1 MSIKNKGIWTWGH
14 VIYDYRAFFKNMA
27 KLGFN
32 RIVIWNDIRPLN
44 AKAVLDEAH
53 RYGIKLIWG
62 FSWGW
67 MDKCGENVRN
77 IGAERMKALQA
88 EILAE
93 FENYRDICADG
104 IYFQSFT
111 ETNAENVGGL
121 SIAET
126 VVGLVNST
134 ADLVFEVNPEIELEF
149 GLHATSV
156 KNSLDIIAKTDPR
169 IRIVWEDCGAFP
181 FDYDPHSIDGFDE
194 TCDFVRKILFLRGE
208 KEKCGF
214 VLKGMTKLDW
224 STFKYHDEPYE
235 IGTADAD
242 FISARAKEK
251 EPLWEYVTDGWQK
264 NSDYARKMI
273 NLISENKNITVD
285 ELIEDGMFEYEI
297 KQPPIMFAEMTG
309 E

>member
-1 MSIKNKGIWTWGH
+1 MSIRDRGIWTWGH

-27 KLGFN
+27 QLGFN

-53 RYGIKLIWG
+53 RNGIKLIWG

-77 IGAERMKALQA
+77 IGAERMNALQS

-111 ETNAENVGGL
+111 ETDSESINGV
-121 SIAET
+121 SIADAA
-126 VVGLVNST
+126 VNLVNST
-134 ADLVFEVNPEIELEF
+134 ADEIFKLEPDIELEF

-156 KNSLDIIAKTDPR
+156 KNSLDIIAKADER

-181 FDYDPHSIDGFDE
+181 FDYDAHNIDGFRE
-194 TCDFVRKILFLRGE
+194 TCDFVKKILFLRGE
-208 KEKCGF
+208 NEKCGF

-224 STFKYHDEPYE
+224 SRFEYHTEPYE

-242 FISARAKEK
+242 FIAARAKEK
-251 EPLWEYVTDGWQK
+251 EPLWEYVTDGWEK
-264 NSDYARKMI
+264 NGEYARQMI
-273 NLISENKNITVD
+273 NLISQNSLATAD

-297 KQPPIMFAEMTG
+297 KRPPVLFSQMT

>member
-1 MSIKNKGIWTWGH
+1 MKINNRGIWTWGH
-14 VIYDYRAFFKNMA
+14 VIYDYRGFFRNMA

-44 AKAVLDEAH
+44 AREVLDEAH

-67 MDKCGENVRN
+67 IDKCGENIGN
-77 IGAERMKALQA
+77 IGADRMNALQA

-111 ETNAENVGGL
+111 ETDAESVGGL

-134 ADLVFEVNPEIELEF
+134 AEKIFEAMPDLEIEF

-181 FDYDPHSIDGFDE
+181 FDYDSHNAAGFDE
-194 TCDFVRKILFLRGE
+194 TCDFTRKILFLRG
-208 KEKCGF
+208 KNEKCGF
-214 VLKGMTKLDW
+214 VFKGMTKLDW
-224 STFKYHDEPYE
+224 SSFKYHSEPYE

-242 FISARAKEK
+242 FIAARAKEK
-251 EPLWEYVTDGWQK
+251 EPLWAYVTDGWQK
-264 NSDYARKMI
+264 NGDYARRMFE
-273 NLISENKNITVD
+273 LVSQNKNITAD

-297 KQPPIMFAEMTG
+297 KQPPVMFSEMTG

>member
-1 MSIKNKGIWTWGH
+1 MSIHNRGIWTWGH

-44 AKAVLDEAH
+44 AEEVLREAH
-53 RYGIKLIWG
+53 KNGIKLIWG

-67 MDKCGENVRN
+67 TDRCGENVRN
-77 IGAERMKALQA
+77 IGAERMKTLQA
-88 EILAE
+88 EILTE
-93 FENYRDICADG
+93 FENYKDICANG

-111 ETNAENVGGL
+111 ETNDQSVGGV
-121 SIAET
+121 SIAEA

-134 ADLVFEVNPEIELEF
+134 AAEIYRLMPDIELEF

-181 FDYDPHSIDGFDE
+181 FDYDPHNTDGFDE
-194 TCDFVRKILFLRGE
+194 TCDFVKKILFLRGE
-208 KEKCGF
+208 NERCGF
-214 VLKGMTKLDW
+214 VFKGMTKLDW
-224 STFKYHDEPYE
+224 STFKYHDEPYS

-242 FISARAKEK
+242 FIAARAKEK
-251 EPLWEYVTDGWQK
+251 EPLWDYVTDGWRK
-264 NSDYARKMI
+264 NGDYARRMI
-273 NLISENKNITVD
+273 NLVSENKNITAD
-285 ELIEDGMFEYEI
+285 ELIEDGMFEHEI
-297 KQPPIMFAEMTG
+297 HEPPIMFSGLTD
-309 E
+309 